1 MGKSNLL
8 ASERRLL
15 KSLKTYKVGYNIS
28 DKNMGPV
35 LYSRDLYVQQCLL
48 HLKDD
53 KGTYEKIYKSKEV
66 ILKETLLK
74 LKKLLNAYKDD
85 EDIRKLSSKFLRW
98 AEESVENKIL
108 CKFYII
114 WKMHKKADK
123 RGGRSRPIASNT
135 GYLTAQIS
143 HLLHSQLIEYVLN
156 HPHVLIDS
164 LTLIRILENFDVN
177 AHKQVF
183 ITTADVTALYPS
195 INIEAGLE
203 ALRWFMAEH
212 TKIPQKLQPFYL
224 DLARFILENNYVECQ
239 DLKEDSNIFLQKI
252 GTAMGTI
259 FAVTYANIFMIWL
272 ETPIIKEYR
281 QYIAEYKRLLDD
293 LLTIWTGPPDL
304 LCEFRRRLA
313 RAQAGISFEWQGSR
327 GDGTELESID
337 VNNLVRVNFLD
348 LNIRL
353 INVQNSAS
361 FELRVFRKPGN
372 SYSYLPFGSFHARHI
387 MHGWLKTEIQR
398 LLTHSSTPEIW
409 IEECRIFY
417 EHLRRRGYPHRILF
431 RAFDQ
436 VSWNQREQILTRKGQ
451 RPEAR
456 KNHFFETYRGC
467 VFSIR
472 NAPGID
478 AIKRK
483 MDLSLDELRDQS
495 DWDIFPPKAF
505 FSVKSATRLA
515 CYIKR

>member
-1 MGKSNLL
+1 
-8 ASERRLL
+8 
-15 KSLKTYKVGYNIS
+15 
-28 DKNMGPV
+28 
-35 LYSRDLYVQQCLL
+35 
-48 HLKDD
+48 
-53 KGTYEKIYKSKEV
+53 
-66 ILKETLLK
+66 
-74 LKKLLNAYKDD
+74 
-85 EDIRKLSSKFLRW
+85 
-98 AEESVENKIL
+98 
-108 CKFYII
+108 
-114 WKMHKKADK
+114 
-123 RGGRSRPIASNT
+123 
-135 GYLTAQIS
+135 
-143 HLLHSQLIEYVLN
+143 
-156 HPHVLIDS
+156 
-164 LTLIRILENFDVN
+164 
-177 AHKQVF
+177 
-183 ITTADVTALYPS
+183 
-195 INIEAGLE
+195 
-203 ALRWFMAEH
+203 MAEH

-387 MHGWLKTEIQR
+387 MHGWLKAEIQR
-398 LLTHSSTPEIW
+398 LLTHSSTQI
-409 IEECRIFY
+409 
-417 EHLRRRGYPHRILF
+417 G
-431 RAFDQ
+431 RAH
-436 VSWNQREQILTRKGQ
+436 V
-451 RPEAR
+451 
-456 KNHFFETYRGC
+456 
-467 VFSIR
+467 
-472 NAPGID
+472 
-478 AIKRK
+478 
-483 MDLSLDELRDQS
+483 
-495 DWDIFPPKAF
+495 
-505 FSVKSATRLA
+505 
-515 CYIKR
+515 

>member
-53 KGTYEKIYKSKEV
+53 KGTYEKIKKSKED

-85 EDIRKLSSKFLRW
+85 EDLRKLSSKFLRW
-98 AEESVENKIL
+98 AEESVKNKIL

-164 LTLIRILENFDVN
+164 LTLIRILENFEVH
-177 AHKQVF
+177 AHTQVF

-224 DLARFILENNYVECQ
+224 DL
-239 DLKEDSNIFLQKI
+239 DS
-252 GTAMGTI
+252 
-259 FAVTYANIFMIWL
+259 
-272 ETPIIKEYR
+272 R
-281 QYIAEYKRLLDD
+281 QIVNLFYPS
-293 LLTIWTGPPDL
+293 GPPGP
-304 LCEFRRRLA
+304 ETAPRR
-313 RAQAGISFEWQGSR
+313 
-327 GDGTELESID
+327 
-337 VNNLVRVNFLD
+337 
-348 LNIRL
+348 
-353 INVQNSAS
+353 
-361 FELRVFRKPGN
+361 P
-372 SYSYLPFGSFHARHI
+372 
-387 MHGWLKTEIQR
+387 
-398 LLTHSSTPEIW
+398 
-409 IEECRIFY
+409 
-417 EHLRRRGYPHRILF
+417 
-431 RAFDQ
+431 
-436 VSWNQREQILTRKGQ
+436 
-451 RPEAR
+451 
-456 KNHFFETYRGC
+456 
-467 VFSIR
+467 
-472 NAPGID
+472 
-478 AIKRK
+478 
-483 MDLSLDELRDQS
+483 
-495 DWDIFPPKAF
+495 
-505 FSVKSATRLA
+505 
-515 CYIKR
+515 